1 MDIVSRFKSVRVLVV
16 GDIMLDRYWWGG
28 VTRISPEAPVPV
40 VALKETTSAAGGAAN
55 VAANVS
61 ALGAIPILLGCIGN
75 DTESEELVAA
85 LDKAN
90 ILHDKVVRV
99 GSKKTTVKTRVIAH
113 GQQIVRV
120 DQENIEPLSEFD
132 QQQMRSAFLNA
143 IADVDAIAISDYA
156 KGLLTAEFLNEM
168 IVSSKDYG
176 LPTIVD
182 PKGRDYTRYRGATL
196 LTPNRH
202 EAALACNLDDIGKPV
217 VNIAGD
223 KLLSELGLDAV
234 LITEGEDGMTLF
246 QKEQEPVHLPA
257 SAREVYD
264 STGAG
269 DTVIA
274 ALAVSLAASFGLS
287 DAAKISNAAAG
298 LVVEKVGTATVTS
311 EAVAAA
317 LNDVSYQAVQ

>member
-1 MDIVSRFKSVRVLVV
+1 MDIVSKFKNVRVLVV

-40 VALKETTSAAGGAAN
+40 VALKDTTSAAGGAAN

-61 ALGAIPILLGCIGN
+61 ALGASPILLGCIGK
-75 DTESEELVAA
+75 DAEADELAA
-85 LDKAN
+85 VLEKAN
-90 ILHDKVVRV
+90 ILHDNVVKVS
-99 GSKKTTVKTRVIAH
+99 SKKTTVKTRIVAH

-120 DQENIEPLSEFD
+120 DQENIEPLFESD
-132 QQQMRSAFLNA
+132 QQQVRNAFLRA
-143 IADVDAIAISDYA
+143 IAEVDAVAISDYA
-156 KGLLTAEFLNEM
+156 KGLLTVELLDEM
-168 IVSSKDYG
+168 IAASKERG

-182 PKGRDYTRYRGATL
+182 PKGRDYDRYRGATL

-217 VNIAGD
+217 VNIAGE
-223 KLLSELGLDAV
+223 KLLSELDLDGV

-246 QKEQEPVHLPA
+246 QKAQDPIHLAA

-274 ALAVSLAASFGLS
+274 ALAVSLGAGLVLA

-298 LVVEKVGTATVTS
+298 LVVEKVGTATVKS

-317 LNDVSYQAVQ
+317 LDGNSYQAVQ